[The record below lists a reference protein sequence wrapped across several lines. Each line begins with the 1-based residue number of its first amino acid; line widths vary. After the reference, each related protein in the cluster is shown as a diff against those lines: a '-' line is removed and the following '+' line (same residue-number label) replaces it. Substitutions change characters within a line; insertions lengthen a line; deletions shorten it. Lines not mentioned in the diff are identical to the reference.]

1 MRRLGL
7 LLCLLTAFL
16 TVGCTAPYRAEKF
29 DLTVG
34 GPVEVDV
41 DCFRGDVIVKA
52 DPRLNE
58 AFVRIVRTG
67 EHGYDRLE
75 EARASL
81 DDINTS
87 VELVPGTYGQRLQ
100 VRTGTTNAEPAF
112 QRTDIY
118 ITLPL
123 IEGMRIRTD
132 DGNIGVVRGAGAMDL
147 ETSNGNVAV
156 KTSVPIREPV
166 TIINNGGGIE
176 YITRSE
182 STAKFAARVVHGT
195 IMHHVIRGDLR
206 VHAGT
211 DETSFQATLNDG
223 ENPVILRTVDGDIRI
238 KIVAEPETVYNSL
251 LY

>member
-16 TVGCTAPYRAEKF
+16 TVGCTSPYVAEQF

-34 GPVEVDV
+34 GAVEIDV

-67 EHGYDRLE
+67 AHGYDRHK

-81 DDINTS
+81 DDITTS

-100 VRTGTTNAEPAF
+100 VRTATMHAEPAF
-112 QRTDIY
+112 QRTDVY

-123 IEGMRIRTD
+123 IEGMRIRTE

-147 ETSNGNVAV
+147 ETSNGDVAV
-156 KTSVPIREPV
+156 KTSVPVREPV
-166 TIINNGGGIE
+166 TIISNHGGIE
-176 YITRSE
+176 YITRAE
-182 STAKFAARVVHGT
+182 STAKFDAKVVNGT
-195 IMHHVIRGDLR
+195 IMHHVVRGDLR
-206 VHAGT
+206 VLAGT

-223 ENPVILRTVDGDIRI
+223 ENPVILRSVDGDIRI
-238 KIVAEPETVYNSL
+238 KVVAEPETVYNSL